1 MKARVRL
8 LLQKHPALSQFVSY
22 FFNFFCN
29 HKRLQFSESFGG
41 KNPNETFLV
50 IRPNTEDCI
59 QGLMSL
65 FIQTMRW
72 IEYAERKGYIP
83 YVDFL
88 NYKTQYYVHGKNAW
102 EFFFQQPSN
111 FSFQE
116 ITQSKKVIFSGITPF
131 QEVDLSLFKDSIFR
145 DKDLLKKSKYL
156 VKKYG
161 VLNDDIKKKIE
172 YEKKSIDVDSCI
184 GLYVRGTDY
193 TSLKPVGEH
202 IQPSIQEIF
211 KAVDSMLVRH
221 TDAKIFLVTEDEEK
235 YKLISNR
242 YGSIV
247 QTIKD
252 DSFIK
257 NYSGKDF
264 LSKENCLDG
273 DKEKRG
279 KDYLVKIML
288 LSQCRYFVSS
298 ITMGSIA
305 AYCFKESRYDDEYI
319 FDLGLYK

>member
-8 LLQKHPALSQFVSY
+8 LLQKRPVLSQFIS
-22 FFNFFCN
+22 FSFNFFYN
-29 HKRLQFSESFGG
+29 HSRLQFSKSFGE
-41 KNPNETFLV
+41 KNPDKTFLV

-65 FIQTMRW
+65 FIQTIRW
-72 IEYAERKGYIP
+72 IEYAERKKYIP

-88 NYKTQYYVHGKNAW
+88 NYKTQYYVYGKNVW
-102 EFFFQQPSN
+102 EFFFQQPSS
-111 FSFQE
+111 FSLSE
-116 ITQSKKVIFSGITPF
+116 IKQSKKVIFSGITPF
-131 QEVDLSLFKDSIFR
+131 REVDLSLFKDSIFK
-145 DKDLLKKSKYL
+145 DNDLLKKCKSL

-161 VLNDDIKKKIE
+161 VLNDNIKKKVE
-172 YEKKSIDVDSCI
+172 NEKKMIDIDSCI

-193 TSLKPVGEH
+193 TSLRPVGEH

-211 KAVDSMLVRH
+211 KVVDNMLARH

-247 QTIKD
+247 KTIKD

-264 LSKENCLDG
+264 LSRENCLNK

-279 KDYLVKIML
+279 EDYLVKIIL
-288 LSQCRYFVSS
+288 LSQCRYFISS

-305 AYCFKESRYDDEYI
+305 AYCFKDGNYEDEYI